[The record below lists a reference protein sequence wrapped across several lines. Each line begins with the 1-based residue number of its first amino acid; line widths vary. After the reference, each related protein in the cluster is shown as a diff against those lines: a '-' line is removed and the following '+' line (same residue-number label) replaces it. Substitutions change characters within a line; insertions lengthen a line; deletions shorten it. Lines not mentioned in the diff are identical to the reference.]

1 MKIYIIGYM
10 YAGKSTFGKILAK
23 KLRYN
28 FIDLDRAIETKYRTD
43 INTLFSKYGEE
54 VFRRLEQQTLHDTA
68 DLENTVIATGGGT
81 PCFYDNLKWMNQHG
95 KTLYLKMELEAI
107 MSRIRKSKRS
117 RPLLNNKNEEEQRVF
132 ISEQLQYRSQFYEQ
146 ALLTEKGISPDM
158 EEIICKLTNVNTSLQ
173 VI

>member
-1 MKIYIIGYM
+1 MRIYIIGYM

-28 FIDLDRAIETKYRTD
+28 FIDLDRVIENKYRTD

-54 VFRRLEQQTLHDTA
+54 VFRRLEQQALHDTT

-81 PCFYDNLKWMNQHG
+81 PCFYDNLEWMNQHG
-95 KTLYLKMELEAI
+95 KTLYLRMELEAI
-107 MSRIRKSKRS
+107 MSRIRRSKKS

-146 ALLTEKGISPDM
+146 ALLTEKGIDPDLD
-158 EEIICKLTNVNTSLQ
+158 EIIYKLTT
-173 VI
+173 